1 MADSVILAIIPPQA
15 SRRSWRGLASIFLL
29 PVLVIVSFSQAS
41 PNGQASAPTAV
52 TLRVI
57 VVSAESEAQ
66 QILDRLK
73 KGEDFGLLAKS
84 KSIDPHAEDYGYLG
98 HVDIATLRPEL
109 REALRGLAP
118 GQVTGII
125 KIPGAYA
132 ILKVLPESEGSVG
145 QGMSANRDLP
155 ASGKAG
161 IEYPADVAGQMIA
174 DLAFQKYPKPP
185 GWEQGLREICEVRK
199 QSLSTLESRLKNRL
213 YPAPPKMSPVEKPI
227 DSIQTHY
234 ALAQVEAYQGNMDQ
248 AVAEW
253 EAAYQLAVASVPAGA
268 PQLEAVLG
276 VAYLHKSEME
286 NGVYRDPDDKCIFP
300 PRAGMKYGNVADSEK
315 AVAYFSKYLARKPE
329 DVQTKWLLNLAYM
342 TMGKYPT
349 GVPEKYL
356 IPSKMFESREN
367 IGRFIDVAPRS
378 GLNVVSMANGLV
390 VDDFDNDGLLDVMIS
405 SYDLCE
411 PLHYFHNNG
420 DGTFTD
426 RAVPAGLADQL
437 GGLNMI
443 QADYNN
449 DGCMDLLVLRGAWEF
464 PIRKSLLRNNCDG
477 TFADVTK
484 EAGLAEPATRTQTA
498 VWADIDND
506 GFVDLFVGNEN
517 GPSQLFRN
525 RGDGTFEDISHSSG
539 VDKIAFTKGVVAADY
554 DNDGYMDFFV
564 SNLYGANFLYH
575 NNHDRTFTDVAQKA
589 GVQLPDSQS
598 FASMFLDYDNDG
610 WPDLLVN
617 SFFFSAD
624 ESLRSYLGLPH
635 RAETLKLFKNMK
647 DGTFKDVT
655 KEVGLDKVYA
665 PMGANFGDVDNDGFL
680 DIYLG
685 TGGPEYGFLLPK
697 VLLRNNEGKS
707 FVDIS
712 ASAGIGDLH
721 KGHGTAFADLQ
732 NSGYEDIL
740 TSMGGA
746 TPGDAHAFRVFENPR
761 NDNHNDNGKANDKN
775 DWINLKLVG
784 VKTNRAA
791 IGARIKLT
799 VENKGKG
806 TRSID
811 RTVSSGGSFG
821 ASPLA
826 QHIGLGKSASVRSM
840 EISWPASGTSQKFSN
855 VPPNQFL
862 QITEFATEY
871 KTLTPKRFRFEDNK
885 PRVAALQPPLTGVGR
900 P

>member
-1 MADSVILAIIPPQA
+1 MPIVDLVIFVIARLQVGLR
-15 SRRSWRGLASIFLL
+15 SRHSLVSIFLPVFLL
-29 PVLVIVSFSQAS
+29 PALAVASFSQTSA
-41 PNGQASAPTAV
+41 NLQASSPTAV

-57 VVSAESEAQ
+57 VVNSEAEAQ

-73 KGEDFGLLAKS
+73 KGEDFGVIARS
-84 KSIDPHAEDYGYLG
+84 KSIDPNAEDYGYVG
-98 HVDIATLRPEL
+98 RVDIATLHPEL

-118 GQVTGII
+118 GQVTSII
-125 KIPGAYA
+125 KVPGGYA

-145 QGMSANRDLP
+145 QGMSANREFPL
-155 ASGKAG
+155 SGKRT

-174 DLAFQKYPKPP
+174 DLAFQKYPKRP
-185 GWEQGLREICEVRK
+185 GWEQDLREICEVRK

-213 YPAPPKMSPVEKPI
+213 YPATPKMSPAEKPI
-227 DSIQTHY
+227 DSIQAHY
-234 ALAQVEAYQGNMDQ
+234 ALAQVEAYQGNMDH

-253 EAAYQLAVASVPAGA
+253 EAAYQLASANVPTGV

-300 PRAGMKYGNVADSEK
+300 PRAGMKYNNVADSEK
-315 AVAYFSKYLARKPE
+315 AVSYFSKYLARKPD
-329 DVQTKWLLNLAYM
+329 DVQNKWLLNLAYM
-342 TMGKYPT
+342 TMGKYPA

-356 IPSKMFESREN
+356 ISPKLFESREN
-367 IGRFIDVAPRS
+367 IGRFIDVAPRA
-378 GLNVVSMANGLV
+378 GLNIVSMANGLV

-405 SYDLCE
+405 SYNLCE

-426 RAVPAGLADQL
+426 RAASAGLADQL

-477 TFADVTK
+477 TFTDVTK

-506 GFVDLFVGNEN
+506 GFVDLFIGNEN

-554 DNDGYMDFFV
+554 DNDGYVDFFV
-564 SNLYGANFLYH
+564 SNLYGPNFLYH
-575 NNHDRTFTDVAQKA
+575 NNHDRTFTEVAQKA

-598 FASMFLDYDNDG
+598 FATAFLDYDNDG

-617 SFFFSAD
+617 SFSFSAD

-635 RAETLKLFKNMK
+635 SAETPKLFKNMK

-655 KEVGLDKVYA
+655 KEVGLDRVYA
-665 PMGANFGDVDNDGFL
+665 PMGVNVGDVDNDGFL

-712 ASAGIGDLH
+712 PSARIGDLH
-721 KGHGTAFADLQ
+721 KGHGAAFADLQ
-732 NSGYEDIL
+732 NGGYEDIL

-746 TPGDAHAFRVFENPR
+746 TPGDAHAFRVFENPGTE
-761 NDNHNDNGKANDKN
+761 NASDKKN
-775 DWINLKLVG
+775 DWINIKLVG

-791 IGARIKLT
+791 IGARIKIT

-806 TRSID
+806 TRSIY

-826 QHIGLGKSASVRSM
+826 QHIGLGKSASLRSV
-840 EISWPASGTSQKFSN
+840 EISWPASGTSQKFSDIRS
-855 VPPNQFL
+855 NQFL
-862 QITEFATEY
+862 QITEFARNY
-871 KTLTPKRFRFEDNK
+871 KTLAPKRFRFEDRK
-885 PRVAALQPPLTGVGR
+885 PGVAAVQP
-900 P
+900 